1 MLQDLFESK
10 SKVDNYDKLVPI
22 HKHFIY
28 ITDRAEKMP
37 LSANKQEFVKILSI
51 VNKILGF
58 NEENQ
63 RGQGLKILTPNQMFR
78 RLPVSLAQLKAGN

>member
-1 MLQDLFESK
+1 
-10 SKVDNYDKLVPI
+10 
-22 HKHFIY
+22 
-28 ITDRAEKMP
+28 MP

-63 RGQGLKILTPNQMFR
+63 RGQGLKTQTPNQMFC

>member
-1 MLQDLFESK
+1 
-10 SKVDNYDKLVPI
+10 
-22 HKHFIY
+22 
-28 ITDRAEKMP
+28 MP